1 MYLIGITGMIASGKT
16 TVAKLYKE
24 MGAYLLDADKL
35 AHEKLKN
42 SAIKKRV
49 VEAFGKEILG
59 ESADINR
66 TRVAEIVFSDSE
78 KLEELNTIME
88 KPITSALRDRI
99 MELQEGGFPGVVAVD
114 AAMLPRWNMVKAMDV
129 IVLVE
134 APKWQLMNR
143 LVRQRGLQ
151 QEDAERRIEAQEN
164 MFREF
169 HPKQQLVVKNN
180 GDFIEL
186 RTNAMQVWMEIKE
199 RTLTKIEK

>member
-24 MGAYLLDADKL
+24 MGAYLLNADKL

-49 VEAFGKEILG
+49 IEAFGKEILG
-59 ESADINR
+59 ENGDIDR
-66 TRVAEIVFSDSE
+66 ARVAEIVFSDGK

-114 AAMLPRWNMVKAMDV
+114 AAMLPRWNLVKAMDV
-129 IVLVE
+129 IILVE

-143 LVRQRGLQ
+143 LVRQRGLL
-151 QEDAERRIEAQEN
+151 QEDAERRIEAQES
-164 MFREF
+164 MFKEF
-169 HPKQQLVVKNN
+169 HPKKQLIVKNN

-186 RTNAMQVWMEIKE
+186 RTNAMQVWMEIKK
-199 RTLTKIEK
+199 RTLAKMEK